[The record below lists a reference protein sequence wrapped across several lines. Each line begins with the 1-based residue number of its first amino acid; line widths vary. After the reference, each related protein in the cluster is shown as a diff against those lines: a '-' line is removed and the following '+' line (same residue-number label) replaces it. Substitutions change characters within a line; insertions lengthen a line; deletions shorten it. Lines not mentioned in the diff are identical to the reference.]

1 MRSSHLLFLLFA
13 LLSNIA
19 LSQPVLTKAE
29 AAKITLENNYD
40 IKLAD
45 NDILIA
51 EQNTSKILNGYR
63 PTVNA
68 AAGVNSNF
76 GGSRTKFAT
85 GNEIEIDNAFSWGG
99 SASVTGNYTLYDQ
112 SRDENIKQLK
122 EVVALSGLQKQ
133 LTIEQQLL
141 QLFNVYYE
149 VARLRA
155 NLSVLQRT
163 LDVSRQRVL
172 RAQYRFEYGQGP
184 RLDLLNAEVDFQ
196 RDSINF
202 LSSQQFLSNARRDL
216 NVIMGRTVNTTFEVD
231 TTITYIQDLSLPALT
246 EKAKARNTAIQLV
259 EKNMDISQQEFN
271 IIDAGRKPTLGASGS
286 YSYNFSD
293 NPAQSFT
300 TFSTNNGLAL
310 GLNLNWN
317 LFDGG
322 IRKKR
327 KEITQINIASQ
338 QIQKAQLEQQLE
350 RDVANAWENYQT
362 ALYILQAELVS
373 FSTSRLN
380 MQRTE
385 EQFKVGQIGS
395 VEFRQAQ
402 LNLLN
407 AETSYNTA
415 KYNAKV
421 IELQLLQLSGEL
433 LEKGF

>member
-1 MRSSHLLFLLFA
+1 MKLNHLIFLFSLFLVNLSYGQA
-13 LLSNIA
+13 L
-19 LSQPVLTKAE
+19 LTKAE

-40 IKLAD
+40 IKLAS
-45 NDILIA
+45 NDIIIA
-51 EQNTSKILNGYR
+51 EQNTSKVLNGYR

-68 AAGVNSNF
+68 NAGLNSNF

-85 GNEIEIDNAFSWGG
+85 GNEIEINNAFSWGG
-99 SASVTGNYTLYDQ
+99 SAAVTGNYTLYDQ
-112 SRDENIKQLK
+112 NREETIKQLR
-122 EVVALSGLQKQ
+122 ELVSLSGLQKQ

-149 VARLRA
+149 VAQISA
-155 NLSVLQRT
+155 NLGVLQRT
-163 LDVSRQRVL
+163 LSVSRQRVL

-184 RLDLLNAEVDFQ
+184 RLDLLNAEVDYQ

-202 LSSQQFLSNARRDL
+202 LNSQQLLSNARRNL
-216 NVIMGRTVNTTFEVD
+216 NVIMGMEVNSSFKID
-231 TTITYIQDLSLPALT
+231 TTITYIPDLTLPALT
-246 EKAKARNTAIQLV
+246 EKAKARNTAIQLIN
-259 EKNMDISQQEFN
+259 KNLDITQQEFN
-271 IIDAGRKPTLGASGS
+271 IIDAGKKPTLGATGS

-293 NPAQSFT
+293 NPEQSFT
-300 TFSTNNGLAL
+300 SFSTNNGLAL

-338 QIQKAQLEQQLE
+338 QIQKTQLEQQLE
-350 RDVANAWENYQT
+350 RDVMNAWESYQT
-362 ALYILQAELVS
+362 SLYILQAELTN
-373 FSTSRLN
+373 FSTAKLN
-380 MQRTE
+380 MERTE
-385 EQFKVGQIGS
+385 EQFKIGQISS

-407 AETSYNTA
+407 AETSYNTS
-415 KYNAKV
+415 KYSAKV